1 MNEIFMTTGAAAIA
15 CVAVIVIEAMKL
27 SRIGDHLVRQEA
39 KLNLV
44 LLATRRVASAARP
57 HSHKVV
63 YTGCVRRC

>member
-15 CVAVIVIEAMKL
+15 CVAVIVIEAMTL

-57 HSHKVV
+57 YSHKVV
-63 YTGCVRRC
+63 YTGRVRRC